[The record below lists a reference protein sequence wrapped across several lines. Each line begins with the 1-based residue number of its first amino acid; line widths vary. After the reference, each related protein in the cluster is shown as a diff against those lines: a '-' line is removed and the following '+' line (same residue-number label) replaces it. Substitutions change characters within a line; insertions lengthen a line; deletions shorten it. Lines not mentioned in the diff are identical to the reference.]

1 MLGHKNTWLIML
13 EAMKLCHKVLPT
25 MSLLKL
31 ECHGSGCMDME
42 FRNGNVADWFQ
53 YLTGIAVLSLIG
65 LNIE

>member
-42 FRNGNVADWFQ
+42 FSAMGVVVWS
-53 YLTGIAVLSLIG
+53 LEMVMLLIG
-65 LNIE
+65 FNI